1 MLYICI
7 LSYQSVWESKT
18 KFMQYALIVFLFQDI
33 DDVQVHYPGII
44 ELMTDLQ
51 GTNCF
56 NSVIYN
62 MRPVMEAVHTWF

>member
-1 MLYICI
+1 
-7 LSYQSVWESKT
+7 
-18 KFMQYALIVFLFQDI
+18 MQYALFVFMFQDI